1 MKRGLFMVMTALV
14 VITIP
19 SLAQTSVMGNIQT
32 EIVVP
37 TTIAETEL
45 LNFGKI
51 VSKSDGGS
59 VVLSPKNNRVSGGNV
74 TLTNDQY
81 SAAGFVVTG
90 LPNTLI
96 SMILPQ
102 SVQKIYSNNGSYEL
116 AVDQFISNIP
126 TNGQLTNSEGKLEIN
141 VGATLNIG
149 NYTSNPSG
157 VYSGTYE
164 IIFPNN

>member
-1 MKRGLFMVMTALV
+1 MVMTTLF

-19 SLAQTSVMGNIQT
+19 SLAQTSIVGNIQT

-126 TNGQLTNSEGKLEIN
+126 TNGQLTNSSGKLEIN

-157 VYSGTYE
+157 IYSGTYE

>member
-126 TNGQLTNSEGKLEIN
+126 SNGQLTNSEGKLEIN